1 MLTGDSSSNVEDVAK
16 QLAIDHISRGASPE
30 DKINY
35 INQLRHNDANVVM
48 IGDGINDL
56 PVLAGAQTSLAMGSA
71 SDLAKTHA
79 DAVLTSS
86 KLTVITDAVILAR
99 KTKKII
105 TQNIIWAFSYNM
117 LALPLAAFGLVPPYA
132 AAIGMSLSSLIVVTN
147 ALRLAKSDKKT
158 KLSSANLT
166 TNTANNHVVN

>member
-1 MLTGDSSSNVEDVAK
+1 
-16 QLAIDHISRGASPE
+16 
-30 DKINY
+30 
-35 INQLRHNDANVVM
+35 M

-158 KLSSANLT
+158 KLSSANVT